1 MKNIFFLGVVLCFI
15 NSFGQDDT
23 FQFTAGYGL
32 FYNEFEV
39 LNDIPNIDYTTPKIG
54 KMFEFSA
61 DYALSNNRFVG
72 LGFAVTSNTSTVNST
87 VLFEEGLGLS
97 FDNFRLEYE
106 NQFYDIHFRKEFK
119 DHFHLTVGAI
129 YYRYFSPNLGFKMMP
144 YKDRGILKASLSARV
159 GTDQNI
165 MKQYIDKV
173 AVVLSALPE
182 MKAYY
187 TKIDQGTIN
196 LNIELIHYDERMRK

>member
-129 YYRYFSPNLGFKMMP
+129 YYRYFSPNLGFNNLGTENIFIEFKNDIP
-144 YKDRGILKASLSARV
+144 RVDDLGISIALDYFFPIKDYIEIGLRGRLFYSLAGVEGISVSPLLKFSF
-159 GTDQNI
+159 
-165 MKQYIDKV
+165 
-173 AVVLSALPE
+173 
-182 MKAYY
+182 
-187 TKIDQGTIN
+187 
-196 LNIELIHYDERMRK
+196 